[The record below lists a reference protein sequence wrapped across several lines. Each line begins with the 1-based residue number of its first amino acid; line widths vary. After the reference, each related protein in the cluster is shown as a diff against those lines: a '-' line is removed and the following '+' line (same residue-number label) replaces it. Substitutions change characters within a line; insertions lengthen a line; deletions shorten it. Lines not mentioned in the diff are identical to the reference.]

1 MPKPIL
7 KPQLRRKLLLI
18 AITCLLLASAL
29 EIYIFGLHADFPGR
43 LLRSF
48 FVLFVLMSLTILA
61 IVPGVNKSVDKLLKR

>member
-18 AITCLLLASAL
+18 AVFCLLLALML
-29 EIYIFGLHADFPGR
+29 ELYTFGLHADLPGR

-48 FVLFVLMSLTILA
+48 FVLFVLSALTLLA
-61 IVPGVNKSVDKLLKR
+61 IVPGVSRGVDKLLKR

>member
-18 AITCLLLASAL
+18 ALSCLLLALAL
-29 EIYIFGLHADFPGR
+29 ELYTFGLHADFPGR

-48 FVLFVLMSLTILA
+48 FVLFVLLSLTVLA
-61 IVPGVNKSVDKLLKR
+61 IVPGVSKAVDKVLK